1 MQGPFGGGIHTSRIC
16 CCCCSGSRSL
26 APLLLLRLSLDR
38 SLAQLLLLLS
48 PSLVLLLCS
57 DLATLQLTESTF
69 GSVNFQGLGGSPE
82 LRKNHPQR
90 GRGLTGEVPH
100 YLS

>member
-1 MQGPFGGGIHTSRIC
+1 MRGPFGGGVYTSRIC
-16 CCCCSGSRSL
+16 YCCSGSRSI
-26 APLLLLRLSLDR
+26 
-38 SLAQLLLLLS
+38 AQLLLLLS

-57 DLATLQLTESTF
+57 NLATLQSTESTF
-69 GSVNFQGLGGSPE
+69 GSVDFQGLGDSPE

-90 GRGLTGEVPH
+90 GRGLAGEVPH